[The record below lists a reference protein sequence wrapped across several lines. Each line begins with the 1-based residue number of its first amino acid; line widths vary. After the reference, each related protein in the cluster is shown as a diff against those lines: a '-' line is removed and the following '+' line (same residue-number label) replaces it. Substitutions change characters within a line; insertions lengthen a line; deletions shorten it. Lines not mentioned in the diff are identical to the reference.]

1 MDADAAAAA
10 AQGAA
15 PVPAGGAAAGGGSAS
30 AAELKAEGNAA
41 YRRQDV
47 QAAVDLWNAA
57 LREHV
62 EGLGRGGGAGPPPL
76 SEESRALELSLY
88 LNLAQGYLKLGD
100 PGKALRACQV
110 AAGEDPGNAKAH
122 FRAAEACLALARPSE
137 AERWLAPVAEAQGS
151 GSEAAA
157 LLRRVRAGRAAEAK
171 REREVA
177 RRMATGALG
186 FSEGREAPADLGGPV
201 AGSLLQDPAS
211 MACGAHVA
219 EAAARAAQARE
230 ARLHAAP
237 DPLPEPRVDDL
248 DAFRAKILARS
259 HRMNSSMQRSLR
271 GRDKAQGSLRLE
283 WLRSGQDGSALEGF
297 ASPLQAELRA
307 IEAEGQAAA
316 EAEAAERARASS
328 AAEVSGASAAGADA
342 AEEDGPRRMDEMD

>member
-1 MDADAAAAA
+1 MDAAAAA
-10 AQGAA
+10 AEGAE
-15 PVPAGGAAAGGGSAS
+15 PVPAEGAAAGGGSPS

-41 YRRQDV
+41 YQRQDV
-47 QAAVDLWNAA
+47 QAAVGFWNAA

-62 EGLGRGGGAGPPPL
+62 EGLGRGGGPPSL
-76 SEESRALELSLY
+76 SQESRALELSLY

-122 FRAAEACLALARPSE
+122 FRAAEACLALSRPGE
-137 AERWLAPVAEAQGS
+137 AERWLAPVADAQGS

-177 RRMATGALG
+177 KRMAAGALG
-186 FSEGREAPADLGGPV
+186 FSEGREASEGPGGAV
-201 AGSLLQDPAS
+201 AGALLQDPAS

-230 ARLHAAP
+230 TRLHAAA

-248 DAFRAKILARS
+248 DAFRAKVLARS
-259 HRMNSSMQRSLR
+259 RRMNSSMQRSLR
-271 GRDKAQGSLRLE
+271 GRDRAQGSLRLE
-283 WLRSGQDGSALEGF
+283 WLRSGQDGAALESF

-307 IEAEGQAAA
+307 IAAEGQAAA
-316 EAEAAERARASS
+316 EAEAEAAERAGVSSAEGASGASS
-328 AAEVSGASAAGADA
+328 ASAGATDG
-342 AEEDGPRRMDEMD
+342 DGPRRMDEMD